1 MIDHLK
7 NLKEYVEDDYTYTR
21 YKENNDTYFDN
32 YETSLINHCQDIEW
46 AISELEALYELV
58 KELKNENIKTRKS

>member
-7 NLKEYVEDDYTYTR
+7 NLKEYIEDDYTYTR
-21 YKENNDTYFDN
+21 YKENKNTYFDN
-32 YETSLINHCQDIEW
+32 CEISLINHCQDIEW

-58 KELKNENIKTRKS
+58 KEMKDETIET